1 MGPSQRGEPEWSLGH
16 FRDEQN
22 HTRKCGILSSW
33 ISSYNV
39 IYIYIYIYTYIHIY
53 TYIYMV
59 QSCSTCIMGSSCD
72 VMWCCCTSKKM
83 GTACKMV
90 QQLLCFAVGWQSP

>member
-39 IYIYIYIYTYIHIY
+39 IYNIYTYIHIY
-53 TYIYMV
+53 IYTHIYIYG
-59 QSCSTCIMGSSCD
+59 SIMFYLYHGF
-72 VMWCCCTSKKM
+72 VM
-83 GTACKMV
+83 
-90 QQLLCFAVGWQSP
+90 